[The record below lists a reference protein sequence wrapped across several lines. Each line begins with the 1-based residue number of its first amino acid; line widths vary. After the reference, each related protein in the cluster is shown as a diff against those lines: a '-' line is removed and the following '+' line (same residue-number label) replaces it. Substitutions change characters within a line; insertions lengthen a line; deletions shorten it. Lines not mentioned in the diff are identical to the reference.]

1 MFLTRMAFQDYRPF
15 VLFESRC
22 SFLIA
27 KITIFTFSFIIPT
40 FFSNNTLHFISFAKQ
55 FIPNKNVQNSLHH
68 PYYDASLL

>member
-40 FFSNNTLHFISFAKQ
+40 FFFKQ
-55 FIPNKNVQNSLHH
+55 YLTF
-68 PYYDASLL
+68 Y